1 MQAGGHRFDPG
12 QLHQTLVANGWGG
25 SEETL
30 ALLPDV
36 EDQQALVLNIGQ
48 QEAGWKRKIGSV
60 PNASQ
65 GAKGV

>member
-1 MQAGGHRFDPG
+1 
-12 QLHQTLVANGWGG
+12 VAAIEKEVRKHG
-25 SEETL
+25 

>member
-1 MQAGGHRFDPG
+1 MAGEEVRKHWHLCLMLKVSDP
-12 QLHQTLVANGWGG
+12 
-25 SEETL
+25 
-30 ALLPDV
+30 
-36 EDQQALVLNIGQ
+36 LVLNIGQ

>member
-1 MQAGGHRFDPG
+1 
-12 QLHQTLVANGWGG
+12 VANGWGG